1 MDPGREVLRRQDRL
15 TARAEPLENV
25 DAFRRRVIEALVAP
39 LRALDAVEAVWQG
52 GSAATGRLDAF
63 SDVDLCIVAPP
74 AATAAVFAAVESALA
89 AVAPIEHTWHV
100 EPPAFRDM
108 AQRFYL
114 LAGAPP
120 FFAVDCSVL
129 APAGVAQFLERERHG
144 EPLVYFDRGGR
155 VRAVPLDRSA
165 HEARR
170 RARLEQIGQA
180 APVYALLAR
189 KELARERALE
199 ALGFYQAL
207 LRALVELFGMAH
219 RPERFDF
226 GLRYVQSDFPP
237 EVQQRLAHFAFVP
250 DAHTL
255 AARVGEIV
263 AAIETQRAA
272 LTATGRAV
280 P

>member
-1 MDPGREVLRRQDRL
+1 MDPGREVLRREDRL
-15 TARAEPLENV
+15 TAAARPAGDG
-25 DAFRRRVIEALVAP
+25 DAFRRRVIDALVAP
-39 LRALDAVEAVWQG
+39 LRALDAVEAVWEG

-63 SDVDLCIVAPP
+63 SDVDLCIVAP
-74 AATAAVFAAVESALA
+74 ADHTDAVFDAVERALA
-89 AVAPIEHTWHV
+89 TVAPIEHAWRV

-144 EPLVYFDRGGR
+144 EPLVYLDRGGR
-155 VRAVPLDRSA
+155 VRAVPLDRDA
-165 HEARR
+165 HEAKR
-170 RARLEQIGQA
+170 RARLAQIGQA

-226 GLRYVQSDFPP
+226 GLRYVHGDFPP
-237 EVQQRLAHFAFVP
+237 EVQRRLAHFAFVP
-250 DAHTL
+250 DAQSL
-255 AARVGEIV
+255 AGRIEEIA

-272 LTATGRAV
+272 LTAQNRAA

>member
-1 MDPGREVLRRQDRL
+1 M
-15 TARAEPLENV
+15 TARAEPVEA
-25 DAFRRRVIEALVAP
+25 AFRRRVIDALIAP
-39 LRALDAVEAVWQG
+39 LRALNAVEAVWEG

-74 AATAAVFAAVESALA
+74 EATGAVFDAVESALA
-89 AVAPIEHTWHV
+89 AIAPIEHTWRV
-100 EPPAFRDM
+100 DPPAFRDM

-155 VRAVPLDRSA
+155 VRAVPLDRDA

-170 RARLEQIGQA
+170 RARLEQIGQSV
-180 APVYALLAR
+180 PVYALLAR
-189 KELARERALE
+189 KEIARKRALE

-207 LRALVELFGMAH
+207 LRALVELLGMAH

-226 GLRYVQSDFPP
+226 GLRYVHGDFPP
-237 EVQQRLAHFAFVP
+237 QVRDRLAHFAFVP
-250 DAHTL
+250 DGDTL
-255 AARVGEIV
+255 AERIEEIV
-263 AAIETQRAA
+263 AAIEAQRAA
-272 LTATGRAV
+272 VTASIHAV

>member
-1 MDPGREVLRRQDRL
+1 MRD
-15 TARAEPLENV
+15 AS
-25 DAFRRRVIEALVAP
+25 AFRRRVFEAVIPP
-39 LRALDAVEAVWQG
+39 LRAREAVEAVWEG

-63 SDVDLCIVAPP
+63 SDVDLCIVAPTEE
-74 AATAAVFAAVESALA
+74 TAAVFDAVERALA
-89 AVAPIEHTWHV
+89 TVAPIEHAWHV
-100 EPPAFRDM
+100 EPPAFREM

-129 APAGVAQFLERERHG
+129 TPAGAAQFLERERHG

-155 VRAVPLDRSA
+155 VRAVPLDRSV
-165 HEARR
+165 HEAKRS
-170 RARLEQIGQA
+170 ARLAQIGQA

-199 ALGFYQAL
+199 ALGFYQSL

-226 GLRYVQSDFPP
+226 GLRYVHSDFPP
-237 EVQQRLAHFAFVP
+237 DVQRRLAHFAFVP
-250 DAHTL
+250 DAQSL
-255 AARVGEIV
+255 AARIDEIV
-263 AAIETQRAA
+263 AAIQRQHAA
-272 LTATGRAV
+272 LTGQSRVA